1 MVRRGGVLAGVLL
14 WVVFMLSPSPLRS
27 QEAGGTVVLRGAFT
41 DNVYVAGGTVDVLA
55 DVERDLVAAG
65 GTVNVRQLVRRDAT
79 VAGGS
84 VNLSARVGD
93 DVRAAGGTVIV
104 GGEVGG
110 EVVAVGGTV
119 TLAPEAKVEGRA
131 WLAGGTVTAAGRIG
145 RELKVAAASVRIGG
159 EVDGNVKIAA
169 RRIDI
174 LPTARIKGDLAYTS
188 PTPARID
195 PGAQILGKVTH
206 TRADLA
212 QRATRI
218 GRIVFVAA
226 RAVLLAG
233 LIICGVIL
241 LLLLPGF
248 TVSAARTIGGHP
260 WRSLGL
266 GFLLFF
272 MIPIVAIV
280 LMITIIGIPAGLVV
294 GALYPV
300 TLLLGYLTTAVF
312 LAERGGRL
320 VGPRPELSTGGRIVA
335 LVVVLI
341 VLAIVRL
348 IPFIGWMI
356 AWLAMVIGL
365 GALGQQAFRRW
376 SEVRS

>member
-1 MVRRGGVLAGVLL
+1 
-14 WVVFMLSPSPLRS
+14 LS
-27 QEAGGTVVLRGAFT
+27 
-41 DNVYVAGGTVDVLA
+41 
-55 DVERDLVAAG
+55 
-65 GTVNVRQLVRRDAT
+65 
-79 VAGGS
+79 
-84 VNLSARVGD
+84 
-93 DVRAAGGTVIV
+93 V

-110 EVVAVGGTV
+110 EVVAVSGTV

-212 QRATRI
+212 QRATPI

-248 TVSAARTIGGHP
+248 TVSAARTIGGRP

-280 LMITIIGIPAGLVV
+280 LMITIIAAGLVV

-356 AWLAMVIGL
+356 AWLAVVIGL
-365 GALGQQAFRRW
+365 GALGQQAFGRW